1 MGLWI
6 CSWKGGTRREILVFI
21 YSGSSDFLSTILRFS
36 FHIKIW
42 SKVKLK
48 GKKKKKSWAENSRVE
63 MKLVGLI
70 ERALCAITSFI

>member
-6 CSWKGGTRREILVFI
+6 CSWKGGTRREILVFF

-48 GKKKKKSWAENSRVE
+48 GKRKKKK
-63 MKLVGLI
+63 KI
-70 ERALCAITSFI
+70 ELG

>member
-48 GKKKKKSWAENSRVE
+48 GKKKK
-63 MKLVGLI
+63 
-70 ERALCAITSFI
+70 

>member
-6 CSWKGGTRREILVFI
+6 CSWKGGTRREILVFF

-48 GKKKKKSWAENSRVE
+48 GKRKKKK
-63 MKLVGLI
+63 
-70 ERALCAITSFI
+70 